1 VLADF
6 AHGESALSAR
16 PIYLDNNATTPLDA
30 RVLQRLNECFL
41 AAFANPGSAHS
52 FGRAARQ
59 ILEDSRES
67 IADILKAD
75 ASELIFTS
83 GGTESINM
91 AVHGFTAGRKG
102 LIACTDGEHP
112 ATLEACTNAAL
123 TGMERVSIPVDS
135 EGRIKTESLSG
146 LPWKDL
152 RLVCLILA
160 HNETGVIQDVTV
172 LSRLCQQHGVP
183 LLLDAVQAVGKMSVD
198 FRATGAA
205 AVAFGAHK
213 FHGPRGTGGL
223 LLRRG
228 IKLPPLLAGG
238 HQESGRRAGTEAVPL
253 IAGMARALELWRDE
267 ATERSGAMRSL
278 RDQLQGALLQQ
289 CAPAVVHGF
298 HADRLVNTLSIA
310 FPGVPGEA
318 LLVNLH
324 LAGVA
329 CSLGSTCASG
339 SMEPAKALLA
349 MGVDPGICKSSV
361 RFSISCQNTTIEIE
375 DAVQR
380 ISSVVT
386 RMRNECAARKS

>member
-1 VLADF
+1 M
-6 AHGESALSAR
+6 SAR
-16 PIYLDNNATTPLDA
+16 PIYLDNNATTPLDP
-30 RVLQRLNECFL
+30 RVLERMNECFV

-59 ILEDSRES
+59 VLEDSRES
-67 IADILKAD
+67 LAEILNAD

-91 AVHGFTAGRKG
+91 AVHGFTTGRKG

-112 ATLEACTNAAL
+112 ATLEACANAAL
-123 TGMERVSIPVDS
+123 TGIGRVSIPVDS
-135 EGRIKTESLSG
+135 EGRIRTEALPE

-152 RLVCLILA
+152 RLVCVILA
-160 HNETGVIQDVTV
+160 HNETGVIQDVAE

-183 LLLDAVQAVGKMSVD
+183 LLLDAVQAVGKMPVD
-198 FRATGAA
+198 FKATGAA
-205 AVAFGAHK
+205 ALAFGAHK
-213 FHGPRGTGGL
+213 FHGPRGIGGL

-253 IAGMARALELWRDE
+253 IAGMAGALQTWRDE
-267 ATERSGAMRSL
+267 AKARAGVMRTL
-278 RDQLQGALLQQ
+278 RDHLQDALLRQ
-289 CAPAVVHGF
+289 CAPAIVHSL
-298 HADRLVNTLSIA
+298 HADRLPNTLSIA

-339 SMEPAKALLA
+339 SVEPAKALLA
-349 MGVDPGICKSSV
+349 MGVDPEICKSSV
-361 RFSISCQNTTIEIE
+361 RFSNSCQNTSAEIE
-375 DAVQR
+375 EVVER
-380 ISSVVT
+380 ISAVVT
-386 RMRNECAARKS
+386 RMRNEKV

>member
-1 VLADF
+1 VLADV

-16 PIYLDNNATTPLDA
+16 PIYLDNNATTPLDP
-30 RVLQRLNECFL
+30 RVLQRMNECFVN
-41 AAFANPGSAHS
+41 AFANPGSAHS

-59 ILEDSRES
+59 VLEDSRES
-67 IADILKAD
+67 IAEILKAD

-91 AVHGFTAGRKG
+91 AVHGFTVGRKG

-112 ATLEACTNAAL
+112 ATLEACANAAFN
-123 TGMERVSIPVDS
+123 GIGRVSIPVDS
-135 EGRIKTESLSG
+135 EGRIRIESLPD

-152 RLVCLILA
+152 RLVCLIIA
-160 HNETGVIQDVTV
+160 HNETGVIQNVTE
-172 LSRLCQQHGVP
+172 LSRLCQQHSVP
-183 LLLDAVQAVGKMSVD
+183 LLLDAVQAAGKIPVD

-205 AVAFGAHK
+205 AIAFGAHK
-213 FHGPRGTGGL
+213 FHGPRGIGGL

-228 IKLPPLLAGG
+228 IKLPSLLSGG

-253 IAGMARALELWRDE
+253 IAGMGKALELWQGE
-267 ATERSGAMRSL
+267 ATERTDLMRSL
-278 RDQLQGALLQQ
+278 RDQLQEALLRR
-289 CAPAVVHGF
+289 CSPAVA
-298 HADRLVNTLSIA
+298 HAMNAERLPNTLSIA

-349 MGVDPGICKSSV
+349 MGVEPEICKSSV
-361 RFSISCQNTTIEIE
+361 RFSVSCQNTAMEID
-375 DAVQR
+375 DAIDR
-380 ISSVVT
+380 ISAVVA
-386 RMRNECAARKS
+386 RMRNEKVGKP

>member
-1 VLADF
+1 MLADV

-16 PIYLDNNATTPLDA
+16 PIYLDNNATTPLDP
-30 RVLQRLNECFL
+30 RVLRRMNDCFVD
-41 AAFANPGSAHS
+41 AFANPGSAHS

-59 ILEDSRES
+59 VLEDSRES

-91 AVHGFTAGRKG
+91 AVHGFTIGRKG

-112 ATLEACTNAAL
+112 ATLEACANAAFH
-123 TGMERVSIPVDS
+123 GIGRVSIPVDS
-135 EGRIKTESLSG
+135 DGRIRTERLRE

-160 HNETGVIQDVTV
+160 HNETGVIQDVTE

-183 LLLDAVQAVGKMSVD
+183 LLLDAVQAVGKIPVD
-198 FRATGAA
+198 FKATGAA
-205 AVAFGAHK
+205 ALAFGAHK

-228 IKLPPLLAGG
+228 IKLPPFLVGG
-238 HQESGRRAGTEAVPL
+238 HQESGRRAGTEAAPL
-253 IAGMARALELWRDE
+253 IAGMAKALELWQAE
-267 ATERSGAMRSL
+267 TTERTDLMRSL
-278 RDQLQGALLQQ
+278 RDQLQENLLRR
-289 CAPAVVHGF
+289 CSPAVVH
-298 HADRLVNTLSIA
+298 AMKSERLPNTLSIA

-349 MGVDPGICKSSV
+349 MGVDPEICKSSV
-361 RFSISCQNTTIEIE
+361 RFSISCQNTAEEIC
-375 DAVQR
+375 DAVER
-380 ISSVVT
+380 ITAVVT
-386 RMRNECAARKS
+386 RMRIEKVGQP

>member
-1 VLADF
+1 VLADV

-16 PIYLDNNATTPLDA
+16 PIYLDNNATTPLDP
-30 RVLQRLNECFL
+30 RVVERMNECFA

-59 ILEDSRES
+59 VLEDSRES
-67 IADILKAD
+67 IADILSAD

-91 AVHGFTAGRKG
+91 AVRGFTTGRKG
-102 LIACTDGEHP
+102 LIATTEGEHP
-112 ATLEACTNAAL
+112 ATLEACANAAL
-123 TGMERVSIPVDS
+123 EGIGRVSIPVDS
-135 EGRIKTESLSG
+135 EGRIRTEALPG
-146 LPWKDL
+146 LPWKEL
-152 RLVCLILA
+152 RLVCVILA
-160 HNETGVIQDVTV
+160 HNETGVIQDVAE
-172 LSRLCQQHGVP
+172 LSRLCQQNGVP
-183 LLLDAVQAVGKMSVD
+183 LLLDAVQAVGKMPVD
-198 FRATGAA
+198 FKGAGAA
-205 AVAFGAHK
+205 ALAFGAHK
-213 FHGPRGTGGL
+213 FHGPRGIGGL

-253 IAGMARALELWRDE
+253 IAGMAKALEIWRDE
-267 ATERSGAMRSL
+267 ATARDGIMRTL
-278 RDQLQGALLQQ
+278 RDHLQDALLRQ
-289 CAPAVVHGF
+289 CAPAIVHGL
-298 HADRLVNTLSIA
+298 HAARLANTLSIA

-349 MGVDPGICKSSV
+349 MGVDPEICKSSV
-361 RFSISCQNTTIEIE
+361 RFSVSCQNTSAEIE
-375 DAVQR
+375 EVVKR
-380 ISSVVT
+380 ISAVVT
-386 RMRNECAARKS
+386 RMRNEKV

>member
-1 VLADF
+1 
-6 AHGESALSAR
+6 LSAR
-16 PIYLDNNATTPLDA
+16 PIYLDNNATTPLDL
-30 RVLQRLNECFL
+30 RVLQWMNECFVD
-41 AAFANPGSAHS
+41 AFANPGSAHS

-59 ILEDSRES
+59 VLEDSRES

-91 AVHGFTAGRKG
+91 AVHGFTIGRKG

-112 ATLEACTNAAL
+112 ATLEACANAAF
-123 TGMERVSIPVDS
+123 TGMGRVSIPVDS
-135 EGRIKTESLSG
+135 EGRIRPESLPG

-152 RLVCLILA
+152 RLVCVILA
-160 HNETGVIQDVTV
+160 HNETGVIQDVTE

-183 LLLDAVQAVGKMSVD
+183 LLLDAVQAVGKIPVD

-205 AVAFGAHK
+205 ALAFGAHK
-213 FHGPRGTGGL
+213 FHGPRGIGGL

-228 IKLPPLLAGG
+228 IKLPPLLSGG

-253 IAGMARALELWRDE
+253 IAGMAKALELWQDE
-267 ATERSGAMRSL
+267 STERINLMRAL
-278 RDQLQGALLQQ
+278 RDQLLEALVRRS
-289 CAPAVVHGF
+289 APAEVHSVN
-298 HADRLVNTLSIA
+298 AERLPNTLSIA

-349 MGVDPGICKSSV
+349 MGVEPEICKSSV
-361 RFSISCQNTTIEIE
+361 RFSVSCHNTAAEID
-375 DAVQR
+375 DAVER
-380 ISSVVT
+380 ISAVVT
-386 RMRNECAARKS
+386 RMRNEKIGKP

>member
-1 VLADF
+1 MLADV

-16 PIYLDNNATTPLDA
+16 PIYLDNNATTPLDP
-30 RVLQRLNECFL
+30 RVLQRMNECFVN
-41 AAFANPGSAHS
+41 AFANPGSAHS

-59 ILEDSRES
+59 VLEDSRES
-67 IADILKAD
+67 IAEILKAD

-91 AVHGFTAGRKG
+91 AVHGFTVGRKG

-112 ATLEACTNAAL
+112 ATLEACANAAFN
-123 TGMERVSIPVDS
+123 GIGRVSIPVDS
-135 EGRIKTESLSG
+135 EGRIRIESLPD

-152 RLVCLILA
+152 RLVCLIIA
-160 HNETGVIQDVTV
+160 HNETGVIQNVTE
-172 LSRLCQQHGVP
+172 LSRLCQQHSVP
-183 LLLDAVQAVGKMSVD
+183 LLLDAVQAAGKIPVD

-205 AVAFGAHK
+205 AIAFGAHK
-213 FHGPRGTGGL
+213 FHGPRGIGGL

-228 IKLPPLLAGG
+228 IKLPSLLSGG

-253 IAGMARALELWRDE
+253 IAGMGKALELWQGE
-267 ATERSGAMRSL
+267 ATERTDLMRSL
-278 RDQLQGALLQQ
+278 RDQLQEALLRR
-289 CAPAVVHGF
+289 CSPAVA
-298 HADRLVNTLSIA
+298 HAMNAERLPNTLSIA

-349 MGVDPGICKSSV
+349 MGVEPEICKSSV
-361 RFSISCQNTTIEIE
+361 RFSVSCQNTAMEID
-375 DAVQR
+375 DAIDR
-380 ISSVVT
+380 ISAVVA
-386 RMRNECAARKS
+386 RMRNEKVGKP

>member
-1 VLADF
+1 VLADV

-16 PIYLDNNATTPLDA
+16 PIYLDNNATTPLDP
-30 RVLQRLNECFL
+30 RVLQRMNECFVN
-41 AAFANPGSAHS
+41 AFANPGSAHS

-59 ILEDSRES
+59 VLEDSRES
-67 IADILKAD
+67 IAEILKAD

-91 AVHGFTAGRKG
+91 AVHGFTVGRKG

-112 ATLEACTNAAL
+112 ATLEACANAAFN
-123 TGMERVSIPVDS
+123 GIGRVSIPVDS
-135 EGRIKTESLSG
+135 DGRIRTESLPD

-152 RLVCLILA
+152 RLVCVIVA
-160 HNETGVIQDVTV
+160 HNETGVIQDVTE

-183 LLLDAVQAVGKMSVD
+183 LLLDAVQAVGKIPVD
-198 FRATGAA
+198 FKATGAA
-205 AVAFGAHK
+205 ALAFGAHK
-213 FHGPRGTGGL
+213 FHGPRGIGGL

-228 IKLPPLLAGG
+228 IKLPSLLSGG

-253 IAGMARALELWRDE
+253 IAGMAKALELWQDE
-267 ATERSGAMRSL
+267 ATERIGLMRKM
-278 RDQLQGALLQQ
+278 RDQLQESLLLRCPRAL
-289 CAPAVVHGF
+289 VH
-298 HADRLVNTLSIA
+298 AMNAERLPNTLSIA

-349 MGVDPGICKSSV
+349 MGVDPEICKSSV
-361 RFSISCQNTTIEIE
+361 RFSISCQNTVAEID
-375 DAVQR
+375 DAAVR
-380 ISSVVT
+380 ISAVVT
-386 RMRNECAARKS
+386 RMRNEKVGKP

>member
-1 VLADF
+1 VLADV

-16 PIYLDNNATTPLDA
+16 PVYLDNNATTPLDP
-30 RVLQRLNECFL
+30 RVIERMNECFA

-59 ILEDSRES
+59 VLEDSRES
-67 IADILKAD
+67 IADILSSD

-91 AVHGFTAGRKG
+91 AVHGFTTGRKG

-112 ATLEACTNAAL
+112 ATLEACANAAL
-123 TGMERVSIPVDS
+123 EGIGRVSIPVDS
-135 EGRIKTESLSG
+135 EGRIRTEALHG

-152 RLVCLILA
+152 RLVCVILA
-160 HNETGVIQDVTV
+160 HNETGVIQDVAE
-172 LSRLCQQHGVP
+172 LSRLCQQNGVP
-183 LLLDAVQAVGKMSVD
+183 LLLDAVQAVGKMPVD
-198 FRATGAA
+198 FKGTGAA
-205 AVAFGAHK
+205 ALAFGAHK
-213 FHGPRGTGGL
+213 FHGPRGIGGL

-253 IAGMARALELWRDE
+253 IAGMAKALEIWRDE
-267 ATERSGAMRSL
+267 ATARDGIMRTL
-278 RDQLQGALLQQ
+278 RDRLQDALVRE
-289 CAPAVVHGF
+289 CEPAIVHGL
-298 HADRLVNTLSIA
+298 HAVRLANTLSIA

-349 MGVDPGICKSSV
+349 MGVDPEICKSSV
-361 RFSISCQNTTIEIE
+361 RLSVSCQNTSAEIE
-375 DAVQR
+375 EVVKR
-380 ISSVVT
+380 ISAVVT
-386 RMRNECAARKS
+386 RMRNEKV

>member
-1 VLADF
+1 VLADV

-16 PIYLDNNATTPLDA
+16 PIYLDNNATTPLDP
-30 RVLQRLNECFL
+30 RVLQRMNECFVG
-41 AAFANPGSAHS
+41 AFANPGSAHS

-59 ILEDSRES
+59 VLEDSRES
-67 IADILKAD
+67 IAEILKAD

-91 AVHGFTAGRKG
+91 AVHGFTIGRKG

-112 ATLEACTNAAL
+112 ATLEACANAAFS
-123 TGMERVSIPVDS
+123 GIGRVSIPVDS
-135 EGRIKTESLSG
+135 EGRIRTESLPD

-160 HNETGVIQDVTV
+160 HNETGVIQDVTE

-183 LLLDAVQAVGKMSVD
+183 LLLDAVQAVGKIPVD
-198 FRATGAA
+198 FKATGAA
-205 AVAFGAHK
+205 ALAFGAHK
-213 FHGPRGTGGL
+213 FHGPRGIGGL

-228 IKLPPLLAGG
+228 IRLPSLLSGG

-253 IAGMARALELWRDE
+253 IAGMSKALELWRDE
-267 ATERSGAMRSL
+267 APTRTHAMRSL
-278 RDQLQGALLQQ
+278 RDQLQRALLHR
-289 CAPAVVHGF
+289 CSTAVVH
-298 HADRLVNTLSIA
+298 AKNAERLPNTLSMA

-349 MGVDPGICKSSV
+349 MGVEPELCKSSV
-361 RFSISCQNTTIEIE
+361 RFSISCQNTVAEMD
-375 DAVQR
+375 DAVER
-380 ISSVVT
+380 ISAVVT
-386 RMRNECAARKS
+386 RMRNEKVEKP

>member
-1 VLADF
+1 MLADV

-16 PIYLDNNATTPLDA
+16 PVYLDNNATTPLDP
-30 RVLQRLNECFL
+30 RVIERMNECFA

-59 ILEDSRES
+59 VLEDSRES
-67 IADILKAD
+67 IADILSSD

-91 AVHGFTAGRKG
+91 AVHGFTTGRKG
-102 LIACTDGEHP
+102 LIARTDGEHP
-112 ATLEACTNAAL
+112 ATLEACANAAL
-123 TGMERVSIPVDS
+123 EGIGRVSIPVDS
-135 EGRIKTESLSG
+135 EGRIRTESLPG

-152 RLVCLILA
+152 RLVCVILA
-160 HNETGVIQDVTV
+160 HNETGVIQDVTE
-172 LSRLCQQHGVP
+172 LSRLCQQNGVP
-183 LLLDAVQAVGKMSVD
+183 LLLDAVQAVGKMPVD
-198 FRATGAA
+198 FKGTGAA
-205 AVAFGAHK
+205 ALAFGAHK
-213 FHGPRGTGGL
+213 FHGPRGIGGL

-253 IAGMARALELWRDE
+253 IAGMAKALEIWRDE
-267 ATERSGAMRSL
+267 ATARDAMMRTL
-278 RDQLQGALLQQ
+278 RDRLQDALLRQ
-289 CAPAVVHGF
+289 CAPAIVHGL
-298 HADRLVNTLSIA
+298 HAARLANTLSVA

-349 MGVDPGICKSSV
+349 MGVDPEICKSSV
-361 RFSISCQNTTIEIE
+361 RFSVSCQNTSAEIE
-375 DAVQR
+375 EVVER
-380 ISSVVT
+380 ISAVVT
-386 RMRNECAARKS
+386 RMRNEKV

>member
-1 VLADF
+1 VLADV

-16 PIYLDNNATTPLDA
+16 PVYLDNNATTPLDP
-30 RVLQRLNECFL
+30 RVIERMNECFA

-59 ILEDSRES
+59 VLEDSRES
-67 IADILKAD
+67 IADILSSD

-91 AVHGFTAGRKG
+91 AVHGFTTGRKG
-102 LIACTDGEHP
+102 LIARTDGEHP
-112 ATLEACTNAAL
+112 ATLEACANAAL
-123 TGMERVSIPVDS
+123 EGIGRVSIPVDS
-135 EGRIKTESLSG
+135 EGRIRTESLPG

-152 RLVCLILA
+152 RLVCVILA
-160 HNETGVIQDVTV
+160 HNETGVIQDVTE
-172 LSRLCQQHGVP
+172 LSRLCQQNGVP
-183 LLLDAVQAVGKMSVD
+183 LLLDAVQAVGKMPVD
-198 FRATGAA
+198 FKGTGAA
-205 AVAFGAHK
+205 ALAFGAHK
-213 FHGPRGTGGL
+213 FHGPRGIGGL

-253 IAGMARALELWRDE
+253 IAGMAKALEIWRDE
-267 ATERSGAMRSL
+267 ATARDAMMRTL
-278 RDQLQGALLQQ
+278 RDRLQDALLRQ
-289 CAPAVVHGF
+289 CAPAIVHGL
-298 HADRLVNTLSIA
+298 HAARLANTLSVA

-349 MGVDPGICKSSV
+349 MGVDPEICKSSV
-361 RFSISCQNTTIEIE
+361 RFSVSCQNTSAEIE
-375 DAVQR
+375 EVVER
-380 ISSVVT
+380 ISAVVT
-386 RMRNECAARKS
+386 RMRNEKV

>member
-1 VLADF
+1 MLADV

-16 PIYLDNNATTPLDA
+16 PIYLDNNATTPLDP
-30 RVLQRLNECFL
+30 RVQQRMNECFVN
-41 AAFANPGSAHS
+41 AFANPGSAHS

-59 ILEDSRES
+59 VLEDSRES
-67 IADILKAD
+67 ITEILKAD

-91 AVHGFTAGRKG
+91 AVHGFTVGRKG

-112 ATLEACTNAAL
+112 ATLEACANAA
-123 TGMERVSIPVDS
+123 GNGIGRVSIPVDS
-135 EGRIKTESLSG
+135 DGRIRTESLPE

-152 RLVCLILA
+152 RLVCLIIA
-160 HNETGVIQDVTV
+160 HNETGVIQDVAE

-183 LLLDAVQAVGKMSVD
+183 LLLDAVQAVGKIPVN
-198 FRATGAA
+198 FKATGAA
-205 AVAFGAHK
+205 ALAFGAHK
-213 FHGPRGTGGL
+213 FHGPRGIGGL

-228 IKLPPLLAGG
+228 IKLPSLLSGG

-253 IAGMARALELWRDE
+253 IAGMAKAVELWQGE
-267 ATERSGAMRSL
+267 ATERIGLMRSL
-278 RDQLQGALLQQ
+278 RDQLQESLQ
-289 CAPAVVHGF
+289 CRCSPAVVHGTN
-298 HADRLVNTLSIA
+298 AERLPNTLSIA

-349 MGVDPGICKSSV
+349 MGVDPEICKSSV
-361 RFSISCQNTTIEIE
+361 RFSISCHNTVEEIG
-375 DAVQR
+375 DAAER
-380 ISSVVT
+380 ISAVVT
-386 RMRNECAARKS
+386 RMRNEKVGKP